1 MSGALL
7 TMNCYTLNPTQQKVI
22 NAVSKSERRTPA
34 QVVSMLLDHGLDF
47 FYCDHSSMYSPYV
60 DAETFDKALNKDIK
74 RTGK

>member
-34 QVVSMLLDHGLDF
+34 QVVSMLLDQGLDF
-47 FYCDHSSMYSPYV
+47 FYCEHSAPYAPYV
-60 DAETFDKALNKDIK
+60 DADTFDKVLNKDIK
-74 RTGK
+74 RTV